1 MAENNIQQED
11 TAKIEV
17 LKLEA
22 KPVAKA
28 KERIHHSLR
37 ATHPKMIGEVS

>member
-17 LKLEA
+17 LKKRPNLWP
-22 KPVAKA
+22 KQR
-28 KERIHHSLR
+28 KEYTIASEPLTLR
-37 ATHPKMIGEVS
+37 